1 MPEALVPARLAF
13 GADGTPRSSVYD
25 DLYHSAEG
33 GAAQAEHVF
42 LRGTGLPGRWQGR
55 EHFTVLEL
63 GFGFGLAFLAT
74 WQAWRDDPQRCG
86 RLQFASV
93 EKHPFTE
100 QDLAVLHALYPP
112 LAPLAEELRS
122 NWPTL
127 VPGFHRVALDGGRV
141 VLTLALG
148 DVADTLPQL
157 SLAADAV
164 YLDGFAPAKN
174 PAMWS
179 QPVMRQLARL
189 AAPGAMAAT
198 WSVASVV
205 REGLRDAGFVAEKR
219 RGFARKSEMLVA
231 QLAPRRVERGA
242 AAAAGTARRTL
253 VIGAG
258 VAGAAACERL
268 AARDW
273 EVTLIERHPVTAA
286 EASGNHAGAFH
297 PVLTPD
303 DSLFAR
309 LTRAAYLHALR
320 QWNALEGLSWNPC
333 GLLQLARDAEEASAQ
348 RRALEALAPP
358 AGFAQLLDATQAS
371 SIAGVTLSTGGLWFP
386 ESGWIQ
392 PRSLVNALLA
402 ACGNRLRPR
411 LQREVASLA
420 REGGAWIARDARG
433 TVLGEAPVVILANA
447 ADALRLSPQPS
458 IPLRRVRGQLSLV
471 PAIPDL
477 KAVVLRGG
485 MVLPAVDGLSA
496 VGASYD
502 IDDEDPLPRADSH
515 AGNLERLERMLPGAS
530 AGLDPS
536 QLEGRVAFR
545 ATVRDRL
552 PLVGPLDDPRGP
564 GLFGAFAYGS
574 RGLIWAGIAAELIAS
589 MLEGEPLPLERK
601 LVAALDPGRFALRA
615 ARRGAGAALPDAGAA
630 LPGTTTSPA

>member
-1 MPEALVPARLAF
+1 MPGPLFPARLAF
-13 GADGTPRSSVYD
+13 AADGTPRSGVYD
-25 DLYHSAEG
+25 DPYHSAEG

-42 LRGTGLPGRWQGR
+42 LRGTGLPQRWQGKER
-55 EHFTVLEL
+55 FTVLEL

-74 WQAWRDDPQRCG
+74 WQAWRDDPQRCD
-86 RLQFASV
+86 RLYFASL
-93 EKHPFTE
+93 EKHPFTA
-100 QDLAVLHALYPP
+100 QDLAVLHAAYPA

-122 NWPTL
+122 NWPVL
-127 VPGFHRVALDGGRV
+127 VPGFHRIAFESGRV
-141 VLTLALG
+141 VLTIALG
-148 DVADTLPQL
+148 DVADTLPQFT
-157 SLAADAV
+157 LAADAI

-189 AAPGAMAAT
+189 AAPGATAAT
-198 WSVASVV
+198 WSVAAVV

-231 QLAPRRVERGA
+231 SLAPRRVEREA
-242 AAAAGTARRTL
+242 AARMERRAL

-273 EVTLIERHPVTAA
+273 TVTLLERHPVTAA

-309 LTRAAYLHALR
+309 LTRAAYLYALR
-320 QWNALEGLSWNPC
+320 QWNVLEDLSWHRC
-333 GLLQLARDAEEASAQ
+333 GLLQLARDGDEAVAQ

-358 AGFAQLLDATQAS
+358 PGFAQLFDAAQARKV
-371 SIAGVTLSTGGLWFP
+371 AGVSLSTGGLWFP

-402 ACGNRLRPR
+402 ACGERLRPR
-411 LQREVASLA
+411 LQREVASLS
-420 REGGAWIARDARG
+420 RDGGMWIAKDARG

-447 ADALRLSPQPS
+447 ADALRLTPQPS

-471 PAIPDL
+471 PGIADL
-477 KAVVLRGG
+477 RTVVLRGG
-485 MVLPAVDGLSA
+485 MALPAVEGRSA

-502 IDDEDPLPRADSH
+502 IDDEDPMPRLDSH
-515 AGNLERLERMLPGAS
+515 AGNLERLEHMLPGAG
-530 AGLDPS
+530 AGLDPA

-552 PLVGPLDDPRGP
+552 PLVGPLEDARGP
-564 GLFGAFAYGS
+564 GLYGAFAYGS
-574 RGLIWAGIAAELIAS
+574 RGLIWSGIAAELIAS
-589 MLEGEPLPLERK
+589 RLEDEPLPLERK
-601 LVAALDPGRFALRA
+601 LVASLDPARFALRA
-615 ARRGAGAALPDAGAA
+615 ARRGTGAA
-630 LPGTTTSPA
+630 LPGATSAPA

>member
-1 MPEALVPARLAF
+1 VPEALVPARLAF
-13 GADGTPRSSVYD
+13 GADGTPRSGVYD
-25 DLYHSAEG
+25 DPYHSAEG
-33 GAAQAEHVF
+33 GPAQAEHVF
-42 LRGTGLPGRWQGR
+42 VRGTGLPERWQEKPR
-55 EHFTVLEL
+55 FTVLEL

-74 WQAWRDDPQRCG
+74 WQAWRDDPKRCD
-86 RLQFASV
+86 RLHFASI
-93 EKHPFTE
+93 EKHPFSE
-100 QDLAVLHALYPP
+100 QDLAVLHAAYPA

-127 VPGFHRVALDGGRV
+127 VPGLHRIRFDGGRV

-157 SLAADAV
+157 SLAADAI

-205 REGLRDAGFVAEKR
+205 REGLRDAGFIAGKR
-219 RGFARKSEMLVA
+219 RGFAHKSEMLVA
-231 QLAPRRVERGA
+231 QLAPRRVARDNA
-242 AAAAGTARRTL
+242 ANAFAGRRAL

-273 EVTLIERHPVTAA
+273 EVTLLERHPVTAA

-309 LTRAAYLHALR
+309 LTRAAYLYALQ
-320 QWNALEGLSWNPC
+320 QWRMLEGLSWNQC
-333 GLLQLARDAEEASAQ
+333 GLLQLARDGDEASAQ

-358 AGFAQLLDATQAS
+358 PGFAQLLDAAQAGK
-371 SIAGVTLSTGGLWFP
+371 IAGVALSTGGLWYP

-402 ACGNRLRPR
+402 ACGERLRPR
-411 LQREVASLA
+411 LQREVASLS
-420 REGGAWIARDARG
+420 REGDAWIAKDARG
-433 TVLGEAPVVILANA
+433 AALGEAPVVVLANA

-471 PAIPDL
+471 PGIPGL
-477 KAVVLRGG
+477 RAVVLRGG
-485 MVLPAVDGLSA
+485 MALPAVDGLSA

-502 IDDEDPLPRADSH
+502 IDDEDPMPRADSH
-515 AGNLERLERMLPGAS
+515 AGNLERLERILPGAS
-530 AGLDPS
+530 AGLDPER
-536 QLEGRVAFR
+536 LEGRVAFR

-552 PLVGPLDDPRGP
+552 PLVGPLADPRGP
-564 GLFGAFAYGS
+564 GLYGALAYGS
-574 RGLIWAGIAAELIAS
+574 RGLIWSGIAGELIAS

-615 ARRGAGAALPDAGAA
+615 ARRGGAGAAV
-630 LPGTTTSPA
+630 PGTTTSPA

>member
-1 MPEALVPARLAF
+1 MPGPLVPARLAF
-13 GADGTPRSSVYD
+13 GPDGTPRSETYD

-42 LRGTGLPGRWQGR
+42 LRGTGLPERWQEKPR
-55 EHFTVLEL
+55 FTVLEL

-74 WQAWRDDPQRCG
+74 WQAWRDDPARCA
-86 RLQFASV
+86 RLHFASV

-100 QDLAVLHALYPP
+100 QDLAVLHAAYPA

-127 VPGFHRVALDGGRV
+127 VPGLHRIAFDGGRV
-141 VLTLALG
+141 FLTLALG

-157 SLAADAV
+157 SLAADAL

-189 AAPGAMAAT
+189 AAPGAIAAT

-205 REGLRDAGFVAEKR
+205 REGLREAGFIAEKR

-231 QLAPRRVERGA
+231 QLAPRRVEREA
-242 AAAAGTARRTL
+242 VAPVERRVL
-253 VIGAG
+253 VVGAG

-268 AARDW
+268 AARGW
-273 EVTLIERHPVTAA
+273 EVTLLERHPVTAA

-297 PVLTPD
+297 PVMTPD

-309 LTRAAYLHALR
+309 LTRAAYLYALR
-320 QWNALEGLSWNPC
+320 QWRALEGLSWSQC
-333 GLLQLARDAEEASAQ
+333 GLLQLSRDGDEASAQ

-358 AGFAQLLDATQAS
+358 PGFAQLLDAAQAGTV
-371 SIAGVTLSTGGLWFP
+371 AGVSLSTGGLWFP

-402 ACGNRLRPR
+402 ACGERLRPR
-411 LQREVASLA
+411 LQREVVSLS
-420 REGGAWIARDARG
+420 REGTDWIAKDARG
-433 TVLGEAPVVILANA
+433 ATLGEAPVVILANA

-471 PAIPDL
+471 PGITGL

-485 MVLPAVDGLSA
+485 MALPAVEGISV

-502 IDDEDPLPRADSH
+502 IDDEDPVPRVDSH
-515 AGNLERLERMLPGAS
+515 EGNLERLERMLPGAG
-530 AGLDPS
+530 AGLDPER
-536 QLEGRVAFR
+536 LEGRVAFR

-552 PLVGPLDDPRGP
+552 PLVGPLDDARGT

-574 RGLIWAGIAAELIAS
+574 RGLIWSGIAGELLAS

-615 ARRGAGAALPDAGAA
+615 SRRGAGAALPG
-630 LPGTTTSPA
+630 PTSAPA

>member
-1 MPEALVPARLAF
+1 VSGPLVPARLAF
-13 GADGTPRSSVYD
+13 GPDGTPRSEAYD

-33 GAAQAEHVF
+33 GAAQAKHVF

-55 EHFTVLEL
+55 ERFTVLEL

-74 WQAWRDDPQRCG
+74 WQAWRDDPKRCA
-86 RLQFASV
+86 RLLFASL

-122 NWPTL
+122 NWPPL
-127 VPGFHRVALDGGRV
+127 VPGFHRIAFDGGRV
-141 VLTLALG
+141 ILTLALG
-148 DVADTLPQL
+148 DVADTLPQFT
-157 SLAADAV
+157 LAADAL

-189 AAPGAMAAT
+189 AAPGAIAAT
-198 WSVASVV
+198 WSVASVA
-205 REGLRDAGFVAEKR
+205 REGLREAGFVSEKR
-219 RGFARKSEMLVA
+219 RGFAHKSEMLVA
-231 QLAPRRVERGA
+231 PLAPRRVERA
-242 AAAAGTARRTL
+242 ISAPTERRAL

-268 AARDW
+268 TAREW
-273 EVTLIERHPVTAA
+273 EVTLLERHPVTAA

-309 LTRAAYLHALR
+309 LTRAAYLYALR
-320 QWNALEGLSWNPC
+320 QWRALEGLSWNQC
-333 GLLQLARDAEEASAQ
+333 GLLQLARDGDEATAQ
-348 RRALEALAPP
+348 RRALDALAPP
-358 AGFAQLLDATQAS
+358 PGFAQLLDAAQAGR
-371 SIAGVTLSTGGLWFP
+371 IAGVALSTGGLWFP

-392 PRSLVNALLA
+392 PRTLVNALLA
-402 ACGNRLRPR
+402 ACGERLRPR
-411 LQREVASLA
+411 LQREVASLS
-420 REGGAWIARDARG
+420 REGGAWIAKDARG
-433 TVLGEAPVVILANA
+433 AALGEAPVVILANA

-471 PAIPDL
+471 PGIPGL

-485 MVLPAVDGLSA
+485 MALPAVDGLSA

-502 IDDEDPLPRADSH
+502 IDDEDPMPRADSH
-515 AGNLERLERMLPGAS
+515 AGNLERLERILPGAG
-530 AGLDPS
+530 AGLDPA
-536 QLEGRVAFR
+536 QLDGRVAFR

-552 PLVGPLDDPRGP
+552 PVVGPLDDPRGP

-574 RGLIWAGIAAELIAS
+574 RGLVWSGIAGELLAS
-589 MLEGEPLPLERK
+589 MLEGEPLPLERR

-615 ARRGAGAALPDAGAA
+615 SRRGA
-630 LPGTTTSPA
+630 TTSPA

>member
-1 MPEALVPARLAF
+1 MPEGLVPARLAF
-13 GADGTPRSSVYD
+13 DADGTPRSDLYD
-25 DLYHSAEG
+25 DPYHSAEG
-33 GAAQAEHVF
+33 GPAQAEHVF
-42 LRGTGLPGRWQGR
+42 LRGTGLPGRWRGR
-55 EHFTVLEL
+55 ERFTVLEL

-74 WQAWRDDPQRCG
+74 WQAWRDDPKRCA
-86 RLQFASV
+86 RLHFSSL

-100 QDLAVLHALYPP
+100 QDLAVLHAQYPP

-122 NWPTL
+122 NWPPL
-127 VPGFHRVALDGGRV
+127 VPGFHRIAFDGGRV
-141 VLTLALG
+141 LLTLALG
-148 DVADTLPQL
+148 DVADTLPQFT
-157 SLAADAV
+157 LAADAL

-189 AAPGAMAAT
+189 AAPGAIAAT

-205 REGLRDAGFVAEKR
+205 REGLREAGFVAGKR
-219 RGFARKSEMLVA
+219 RGFAHKSEMLVA
-231 QLAPRRVERGA
+231 PLAPRRVERAIA
-242 AAAAGTARRTL
+242 APTERRAL

-268 AARDW
+268 AARAW
-273 EVTLIERHPVTAA
+273 EVTLLERHPVTAA

-309 LTRAAYLHALR
+309 LTRAAYLYALR
-320 QWNALEGLSWNPC
+320 QWRALEGLSWNQC
-333 GLLQLARDAEEASAQ
+333 GLLQLSRDGDEASAQ

-358 AGFAQLLDATQAS
+358 PGFAQLLDAAQAGR
-371 SIAGVTLSTGGLWFP
+371 IAGVALSTGGLWYP

-392 PRSLVNALLA
+392 PRALVNALLA
-402 ACGNRLRPR
+402 ACGGRLRPR

-420 REGGAWIARDARG
+420 REGGAWIAKDARG
-433 TVLGEAPVVILANA
+433 ATLGEAPVVILANA

-471 PAIPDL
+471 PGIPGL

-485 MVLPAVDGLSA
+485 MALPAVDGLSV

-502 IDDEDPLPRADSH
+502 IDDEDPAPRADSH
-515 AGNLERLERMLPGAS
+515 AGNLERLERMLPGAG
-530 AGLDPS
+530 AGLDPAR
-536 QLEGRVAFR
+536 LDGRVAFR

-552 PLVGPLDDPRGP
+552 PLVGALDDPRGA
-564 GLFGAFAYGS
+564 GLYGAFAYGS
-574 RGLIWAGIAAELIAS
+574 RGLIWSGIAAELIAS

-601 LVAALDPGRFALRA
+601 LVAAVDPGRFALRA
-615 ARRGAGAALPDAGAA
+615 SRRRGAGAALPGA
-630 LPGTTTSPA
+630 TSAPA

>member
-1 MPEALVPARLAF
+1 MPGPLVPARLAF
-13 GADGTPRSSVYD
+13 APDGTPRSAAYD
-25 DLYHSAEG
+25 DLHHSAEG

-42 LRGTGLPGRWQGR
+42 LRGTGLPGRWQDR
-55 EHFTVLEL
+55 NQFTVLEL

-74 WQAWRDDPQRCG
+74 WQAWRDDPKRCD
-86 RLQFASV
+86 RLHFASV

-100 QDLAVLHALYPP
+100 QDLAVLHAAFPA

-122 NWPTL
+122 NWPVL
-127 VPGFHRVALDGGRV
+127 VPGFHRIAFERGRV

-148 DVADTLPQL
+148 DVADTLPQFTL
-157 SLAADAV
+157 SASAI

-174 PAMWS
+174 PEMWS
-179 QPVMRQLARL
+179 QPVMRQLTRL
-189 AAPGAMAAT
+189 AAPGAIAAT
-198 WSVASVV
+198 WSVAAAV
-205 REGLRDAGFVAEKR
+205 REGLRDAGFLTEKR
-219 RGFARKSEMLVA
+219 CGFAHKNEMLVA
-231 QLAPRRVERGA
+231 QLAPRRVECEA
-242 AAAAGTARRTL
+242 AAPIERRAM

-268 AARDW
+268 AARGW
-273 EVTLIERHPVTAA
+273 EVTLLERHPVTAA
-286 EASGNHAGAFH
+286 EASGNYAGAFH

-309 LTRAAYLHALR
+309 LTRAAYLYTLQ
-320 QWNALEGLSWNPC
+320 QWTALEDLSWNRC
-333 GLLQLARDAEEASAQ
+333 GLLQLARDGEEASAQ

-358 AGFAQLLDATQAS
+358 PGFAQLLDAAQAGNV
-371 SIAGVTLSTGGLWFP
+371 AGVSLSTGGLWFP

-402 ACGNRLRPR
+402 ACGGRLRPR
-411 LQREVASLA
+411 LQREVASLS
-420 REGGAWIARDARG
+420 RDGDAWIAKDARG
-433 TVLGEAPVVILANA
+433 IVLGEAPVVILANA

-471 PAIPDL
+471 PGIAGL
-477 KAVVLRGG
+477 RAVVLRGG
-485 MVLPAVDGLSA
+485 MALPAVDGLSA
-496 VGASYD
+496 VGASFD

-515 AGNLERLERMLPGAS
+515 AGNLERLERMLPGAG
-530 AGLDPS
+530 AGLDPG

-552 PLVGPLDDPRGP
+552 PLVGTLEDARGP
-564 GLFGAFAYGS
+564 GLYGAFAYGS
-574 RGLIWAGIAAELIAS
+574 RGLIWSGIAAELIAS

-601 LVAALDPGRFALRA
+601 LVAALDPARFALRA
-615 ARRGAGAALPDAGAA
+615 ARRGAGAAPPGA
-630 LPGTTTSPA
+630 TSAPA

>member
-1 MPEALVPARLAF
+1 MPAALVPARLSFAP
-13 GADGTPRSSVYD
+13 DGTPRSETYD
-25 DLYHSAEG
+25 DPYHSAEG
-33 GAAQAEHVF
+33 GMAQAGHVF
-42 LRGTGLPGRWQGR
+42 LRGTGLPERWRGMER
-55 EHFTVLEL
+55 FTVLEL

-74 WQAWRDDPQRCG
+74 WQAWRDDPQHCG
-86 RLQFASV
+86 RLHFASV
-93 EKHPFTE
+93 EKHPFTA
-100 QDLAVLHALYPP
+100 QDLAVLHAACPA

-122 NWPTL
+122 NWPAL
-127 VPGFHRVALDGGRV
+127 VPGFHRIAFDDGRV

-148 DVADTLPQL
+148 DVADTLPQFT
-157 SLAADAV
+157 LAADAI

-189 AAPGAMAAT
+189 AAPGAIAAT

-205 REGLRDAGFVAEKR
+205 REGLRDAGFVAGKR

-231 QLAPRRVERGA
+231 QLAPRRVEREA
-242 AAAAGTARRTL
+242 AAPVERRAL
-253 VIGAG
+253 VVGAG

-268 AARDW
+268 AARGW
-273 EVTLIERHPVTAA
+273 EITLLERHPVTAA

-309 LTRAAYLHALR
+309 LTRAAYLYALQ
-320 QWNALEGLSWNPC
+320 QWTALDDLSWNRC
-333 GLLQLARDAEEASAQ
+333 GLLQLARDADEASAQ

-358 AGFAQLLDATQAS
+358 PGFAQLLDAAQAGKV
-371 SIAGVTLSTGGLWFP
+371 AGVSLSTGGLWFP

-402 ACGNRLRPR
+402 ACGARLRPR
-411 LQREVASLA
+411 LQREVASLS
-420 REGGAWIARDARG
+420 REGGAWLAKDARG
-433 TVLGEAPVVILANA
+433 TVLGEAPVVVLANA

-471 PAIPDL
+471 PGIAGL
-477 KAVVLRGG
+477 RAVVLRGG
-485 MVLPAVDGLSA
+485 MALPAVDGLSA

-515 AGNLERLERMLPGAS
+515 AGNLERLERMLPGAA
-530 AGLDPS
+530 AGLDPA

-552 PLVGPLDDPRGP
+552 PLVGALGDARGP
-564 GLFGAFAYGS
+564 GLHGALAYGS
-574 RGLIWAGIAAELIAS
+574 RGLIWSGLAGELLAS

-601 LVAALDPGRFALRA
+601 LVAALDPARFALRA
-615 ARRGAGAALPDAGAA
+615 ARRGAGAALPGA
-630 LPGTTTSPA
+630 TSAPA

>member
-13 GADGTPRSSVYD
+13 GADGTPRSDIYD
-25 DLYHSAEG
+25 DPYHSAEG
-33 GAAQAEHVF
+33 GPAQSAHVF
-42 LRGTGLPGRWQGR
+42 LGGTGLPQRWQGQER
-55 EHFTVLEL
+55 FTVLEL

-74 WQAWRDDPQRCG
+74 WQAWRDDPRRCG
-86 RLQFASV
+86 RLHFASM
-93 EKHPFTE
+93 EKHPFTA
-100 QDLAVLHALYPP
+100 QDLAVLHAAYPA

-122 NWPTL
+122 NWPAL
-127 VPGFHRVALDGGRV
+127 VPGFHRIELEGGRV
-141 VLTLALG
+141 ILTLALA
-148 DVADTLPQL
+148 DVADTLPQFA
-157 SLAADAV
+157 LAADAV
-164 YLDGFAPAKN
+164 FLDGFAPAKN

-189 AAPGAMAAT
+189 AAPGAIAAT

-205 REGLRDAGFVAEKR
+205 REGLREAGFVAGKR

-231 QLAPRRVERGA
+231 QLAPRRVAREPA
-242 AAAAGTARRTL
+242 APAGRRAL

-273 EVTLIERHPVTAA
+273 EITLLERHPVTAA

-320 QWNALEGLSWNPC
+320 QWRALEGLSWRQC
-333 GLLQLARDAEEASAQ
+333 GLLQLARDAEEASSQ

-358 AGFAQLLDATQAS
+358 PGFAQLLDAAQAGAV
-371 SIAGVTLSTGGLWFP
+371 AGVPLTAGGLWFP

-402 ACGNRLRPR
+402 ACGPRLRPR
-411 LQREVASLA
+411 LQREVASLSFV
-420 REGGAWIARDARG
+420 GGAWIARDARG

-471 PAIPDL
+471 PGIAGL

-485 MVLPAVDGLSA
+485 MALPAVDGLSA

-515 AGNLERLERMLPGAS
+515 AGNLERLERMLPGAG
-530 AGLDPS
+530 AGLDPA

-552 PLVGPLDDPRGP
+552 PLVGALGDARGP
-564 GLFGAFAYGS
+564 GLYAASAYGS
-574 RGLIWAGIAAELIAS
+574 RGLIWSSLAGELLAS
-589 MLEGEPLPLERK
+589 MLEVEPMPLERK
-601 LVAALDPGRFALRA
+601 LVAALDPSRFALRA
-615 ARRGAGAALPDAGAA
+615 ARRGASAA
-630 LPGTTTSPA
+630 LPGATSAPA

>member
-13 GADGTPRSSVYD
+13 GADGTPRSGVYD
-25 DLYHSAEG
+25 DPYHSAEG
-33 GAAQAEHVF
+33 GPAQAEHVF
-42 LRGTGLPGRWQGR
+42 VHGTGLPGRWQGR
-55 EHFTVLEL
+55 EQFTVLEL

-86 RLQFASV
+86 RLHFASV

-100 QDLAVLHALYPP
+100 QDLAVLHALYPS

-122 NWPTL
+122 SWPTL
-127 VPGFHRVALDGGRV
+127 VPGVHRIAFDDGRV

-157 SLAADAV
+157 SLAADAL

-189 AAPGAMAAT
+189 AAPGAIAAT
-198 WSVASVV
+198 WSVAAVV
-205 REGLRDAGFVAEKR
+205 REGLRDAGFVAGKR

-242 AAAAGTARRTL
+242 GSGVPDRRAL

-268 AARDW
+268 AARGW
-273 EVTLIERHPVTAA
+273 EVTLLERHPVTAA

-320 QWNALEGLSWNPC
+320 QWNALEGLSWNQC
-333 GLLQLARDAEEASAQ
+333 GLLQLARDSEEASAQ

-358 AGFAQLLDATQAS
+358 AGFAQLLDATQAGTV
-371 SIAGVTLSTGGLWFP
+371 AGVSLASGGLWFP

-402 ACGNRLRPR
+402 ACGGRLRPR
-411 LQREVASLA
+411 LQREVASLS
-420 REGGAWIARDARG
+420 REGGAWIAKDARG
-433 TVLGEAPVVILANA
+433 AALGEAPVVILANA

-471 PAIPDL
+471 PGIPGL
-477 KAVVLRGG
+477 RAVVLRGG
-485 MVLPAVDGLSA
+485 MALPAVDGLSA

-515 AGNLERLERMLPGAS
+515 AGNLERLERMLPGAG

-552 PLVGPLDDPRGP
+552 PLVGPLDDARGP
-564 GLFGAFAYGS
+564 GLYGAFAYGS

-615 ARRGAGAALPDAGAA
+615 ARRGAGAALPGA
-630 LPGTTTSPA
+630 TSAPA